1 MKTIQPNARVVL
13 EYTLKDE
20 KGTDLDSSDAEDGE
34 PIVYVHGYGMLV
46 PGLESALM
54 GLEIGSVKDV
64 TVPPDEGFGDRD
76 DELVLEIDRG
86 DFPDPKK
93 VAIGD
98 EFFAESPDG
107 DEVPMRV
114 VEVKTDTVVVDA
126 NHPLA
131 GVTLRYAVVVKEVAQ
146 ATDEEIAEVRP
157 GSTRLATTRRA
168 ATTPPTTTPTKAT
181 TTPTPRKPGISCSCR
196 PRNHPETAPWPTFTR
211 PCRVRLHTALR
222 PAVDAAKRAPMTQKT
237 NPWTFDV
244 RVRERNLK
252 AGTVTDKDVD
262 KYIAGLPD
270 LADHSESFATS
281 QPALA
286 PPPAAVVAEDDS
298 ALDDEDDEDEV
309 DGDNEPSA
317 TPE

>member
-20 KGTDLDSSDAEDGE
+20 KGTVLDSSDAEDGE

-46 PGLESALM
+46 PGLEAALM
-54 GLEIGSVKDV
+54 GLEVGSVKDV
-64 TVPPDEGFGDRD
+64 TVSPDEGFGDRD

-98 EFFAESPDG
+98 EVVAESPDG

-146 ATDEEIAEVRP
+146 ATDEEIAE
-157 GSTRLATTRRA
+157 A
-168 ATTPPTTTPTKAT
+168 AAGFDEAGYDEAGCDDPT
-181 TTPTPRKPGISCSCR
+181 
-196 PRNHPETAPWPTFTR
+196 H
-211 PCRVRLHTALR
+211 
-222 PAVDAAKRAPMTQKT
+222 
-237 NPWTFDV
+237 
-244 RVRERNLK
+244 
-252 AGTVTDKDVD
+252 
-262 KYIAGLPD
+262 
-270 LADHSESFATS
+270 DHSH
-281 QPALA
+281 
-286 PPPAAVVAEDDS
+286 
-298 ALDDEDDEDEV
+298 
-309 DGDNEPSA
+309 GDHGHSHGSKTGDLVQLSSKKPS
-317 TPE
+317 

>member
-20 KGTDLDSSDAEDGE
+20 KGAVLDSSDAEDGE

-54 GLEIGSVKDV
+54 GLEVGSVKDV
-64 TVPPDEGFGDRD
+64 TVSPDEGFGDRD

-98 EFFAESPDG
+98 EVVAESPDG

-131 GVTLRYAVVVKEVAQ
+131 GVTLRYSVVVKEVAQ
-146 ATDEEIAEVRP
+146 ASDEEIAE
-157 GSTRLATTRRA
+157 A
-168 ATTPPTTTPTKAT
+168 AAGFDEAGYDEHECDDPT
-181 TTPTPRKPGISCSCR
+181 
-196 PRNHPETAPWPTFTR
+196 H
-211 PCRVRLHTALR
+211 
-222 PAVDAAKRAPMTQKT
+222 
-237 NPWTFDV
+237 
-244 RVRERNLK
+244 
-252 AGTVTDKDVD
+252 
-262 KYIAGLPD
+262 
-270 LADHSESFATS
+270 DHSHGDHSH
-281 QPALA
+281 A
-286 PPPAAVVAEDDS
+286 PKT
-298 ALDDEDDEDEV
+298 
-309 DGDNEPSA
+309 GDLVQLSTKKPS
-317 TPE
+317 